1 MFRLSP
7 YSGGLL
13 NGFLG
18 RKMQQ
23 KTIILLLLAMLM
35 SATCVFAQTQDEE
48 HHIEVGIAF
57 RQGKNNIDLSYMDNR
72 AKLEHIVHVLDSIR
86 NDNSVVLREVQ
97 FSGAASPEG
106 SAAINRWLSR
116 TRLEQLEKYIRERV
130 DIPDSLIVRDDLYI
144 PWEELAEK
152 VQASDASYKD
162 EVLQIL
168 ATEYPEA
175 KDWNGA
181 IVDGRI
187 VELKKLEGGKVWQD
201 LYARYFSQLRNA
213 YTTGA
218 TYIVRHEP
226 SIRIVAVIPA
236 RKPMPVAKPQMP
248 VEAES
253 QRPPLHLY
261 LKTNAIGWGMSVSN
275 VAVEVDFAK
284 RWSVQLPI
292 YYSGVNYFTQT
303 IKFRTFAV
311 QPEVRY
317 WFSGNMND
325 KFFLGAHAGVAYYNY
340 AVDGQYRIQDK
351 DGKRPAL
358 GGGLSVGYR
367 MPISKNGRL
376 KMEFSIGGGVY
387 SLKYDKFYNT
397 QSTSQGELSHSV
409 DKIWYGVDHA
419 AVSFSYMF
427 NLKRKNK

>member
-1 MFRLSP
+1 
-7 YSGGLL
+7 
-13 NGFLG
+13 
-18 RKMQQ
+18 MQQ

-201 LYARYFSQLRNA
+201 LYARHFSQLRNA

-311 QPEVRY
+311 QPELRY
-317 WFSGNMND
+317 WPSENNNG
-325 KFFLGAHAGVAYYNY
+325 FFAGAHFGLAYYNF
-340 AVDGQYRIQDK
+340 AFDDDYRYQDHN
-351 DGKRPAL
+351 RETPAI
-358 GGGLSVGYR
+358 GGGFSVGYR
-367 MPISKNGRL
+367 LPISKNHRWQV
-376 KMEFSIGGGVY
+376 EFSIGGGIY
-387 SLKYDKFYNT
+387 PLHYDKFHNT
-397 QSTSQGELSHSV
+397 PNTKDGLMTESIKKTYWGIDQ
-409 DKIWYGVDHA
+409 A
-419 AVSFSYMF
+419 AVSLAYTFG
-427 NLKRKNK
+427 LKKKGGKR